1 MALERTPDPCMH
13 ACMHGAACTVPRCHM
28 LQVQTLCHVLHMPHG
43 AMVLTSCAAASAAAE
58 FWCRYVRY
66 LEAIGSQENA
76 EGAVQRATLVY
87 CKARPEM
94 HLFAAR

>member
-1 MALERTPDPCMH
+1 MFH
-13 ACMHGAACTVPRCHM
+13 AA
-28 LQVQTLCHVLHMPHG
+28 MP
-43 AMVLTSCAAASAAAE
+43 AE

-66 LEAIGSQENA
+66 LEGIGSVENA

-87 CKARPEM
+87 CKKRPEM

>member
-1 MALERTPDPCMH
+1 MLHVQPHRLHDPY
-13 ACMHGAACTVPRCHM
+13 AA
-28 LQVQTLCHVLHMPHG
+28 LCHVADG
-43 AMVLTSCAAASAAAE
+43 VRFTAAAAAAAAE
-58 FWCRYVRY
+58 FWCRYVRC
-66 LEAIGSQENA
+66 LEALGSHENA